1 MSYTLNPTSN
11 LTGLK
16 SLLNN
21 QGTIMTRLTKA
32 IKTDIKDLI
41 RDKAINPKELALEAK
56 KRDFLLKAFWGQI
69 SKHEYQAWKML
80 PKVIYENTTF
90 ITYSLQ
96 VRDIALGSLS
106 TSYNK
111 IIPYPR
117 NMHTYLS
124 YEKLPK
130 HLQQEFKELIKE
142 VDAHNAYVAE
152 VMTNLDVTLNSCST
166 VKKLRELW
174 VNGAEII
181 DKALGQSQ
189 QSPTVFMPM
198 VAIQTLDALVPL
210 P

>member
-1 MSYTLNPTSN
+1 
-11 LTGLK
+11 
-16 SLLNN
+16 
-21 QGTIMTRLTKA
+21 MTRLTKA

-41 RDKAINPKELALEAK
+41 QDKAINPKELALEAK
-56 KRDFLLKAFWGQI
+56 KREFLLKAFWGQL

-80 PKVIYENTTF
+80 PKAMYETVTHTTYNIQINDKSLGQLTAYYKQS
-90 ITYSLQ
+90 IT
-96 VRDIALGSLS
+96 
-106 TSYNK
+106 
-111 IIPYPR
+111 YPR
-117 NMHTYLS
+117 NMNSWMT

-142 VDAHNAYVAE
+142 VDAHDAYVAE

-174 VNGAEII
+174 VNGAAII

-189 QSPTVFMPM
+189 QSPTVHMPM

>member
-1 MSYTLNPTSN
+1 
-11 LTGLK
+11 
-16 SLLNN
+16 
-21 QGTIMTRLTKA
+21 MTRLTKT

-41 RDKAINPKELALEAK
+41 RDKAINPKEEALEAK
-56 KRDFLLKAFWGQI
+56 KREFLLKVFWGQL

-80 PKVIYENTTF
+80 PEVMYKTVTYTTYN
-90 ITYSLQ
+90 IQINDNSLGRLTAYYKQ
-96 VRDIALGSLS
+96 S
-106 TSYNK
+106 
-111 IIPYPR
+111 IPHPR
-117 NMHTYLS
+117 NMDTWLT

-142 VDAHNAYVAE
+142 VDAHDAYVAE
-152 VMTNLDVTLNSCST
+152 VMTNLDVTLNSCAT

-174 VNGAEII
+174 VNGAAII

-189 QSPTVFMPM
+189 QSPTVHMPM

>member
-1 MSYTLNPTSN
+1 MSYTFALLSK

-16 SLLNN
+16 QLLNN

-56 KRDFLLKAFWGQI
+56 KRDFLLKAFWSQI

-80 PKVIYENTTF
+80 PKAMYATVTYTTYDLRVSDKSLGRIVASYKQSIPHPHTMNTW
-90 ITYSLQ
+90 
-96 VRDIALGSLS
+96 
-106 TSYNK
+106 
-111 IIPYPR
+111 
-117 NMHTYLS
+117 LS
-124 YEKLPK
+124 YEGLPK
-130 HLQQEFKELIKE
+130 NLQQEFKELIKE

-152 VMTNLDVTLNSCST
+152 VMTNLNVTLNSCTT

-174 VNGAEII
+174 VNGAAII

-189 QSPTVFMPM
+189 QSPTVHMPM

>member
-1 MSYTLNPTSN
+1 
-11 LTGLK
+11 
-16 SLLNN
+16 
-21 QGTIMTRLTKA
+21 MTRLTKA

-56 KRDFLLKAFWGQI
+56 KRDFLLKVFWGRL
-69 SKHEYQAWKML
+69 SKHEYQVWKML
-80 PKVIYENTTF
+80 PKAMYENMTGTTHELR
-90 ITYSLQ
+90 IYDQS
-96 VRDIALGSLS
+96 LGSIAA
-106 TSYNK
+106 YYK
-111 IIPYPR
+111 QPIRYPR
-117 NMHTYLS
+117 NINSWMA

-189 QSPTVFMPM
+189 QSPTVYMPM

>member
-1 MSYTLNPTSN
+1 
-11 LTGLK
+11 
-16 SLLNN
+16 
-21 QGTIMTRLTKA
+21 MTRLTNT

-69 SKHEYQAWKML
+69 SKYEYQAWKML
-80 PKVIYENTTF
+80 PNAIYKDATS

-96 VRDIALGSLS
+96 VRDKALGSLS

-117 NMHTYLS
+117 NMHTWLL

-130 HLQQEFKELIKE
+130 NLQQEFKELIKE
-142 VDAHNAYVAE
+142 VDAHNAYVNE
-152 VMTNLDVTLNSCST
+152 VMTNLDVTLNSCTT
-166 VKKLRELW
+166 VKKLREVW
-174 VNGAEII
+174 VNGAAII

-189 QSPTVFMPM
+189 QSPTVHMPM

>member
-1 MSYTLNPTSN
+1 
-11 LTGLK
+11 
-16 SLLNN
+16 
-21 QGTIMTRLTKA
+21 MTRLTKA

-56 KRDFLLKAFWGQI
+56 KREFLLKAFWSQL

-80 PKVIYENTTF
+80 PKGMYENVTYAIYNLQLEDKSLGR
-90 ITYSLQ
+90 ITAYYSK
-96 VRDIALGSLS
+96 S
-106 TSYNK
+106 
-111 IIPYPR
+111 IPHPR
-117 NMHTYLS
+117 NMNSYMT

-142 VDAHNAYVAE
+142 VDAHDAYVAE

-174 VNGAEII
+174 VNGAAII

>member
-1 MSYTLNPTSN
+1 
-11 LTGLK
+11 
-16 SLLNN
+16 
-21 QGTIMTRLTKA
+21 MTRLTKA
-32 IKTDIKDLI
+32 IKTDIKYLI

-56 KRDFLLKAFWGQI
+56 KREFLLKAFWAQV
-69 SKHEYQAWKML
+69 SKLEYQAWKML
-80 PKVIYENTTF
+80 PKAMYETVTHTMYNIQINDKSLGRIAAYYKQP
-90 ITYSLQ
+90 IT
-96 VRDIALGSLS
+96 
-106 TSYNK
+106 
-111 IIPYPR
+111 YPR
-117 NMHTYLS
+117 NMNSWMT

-142 VDAHNAYVAE
+142 VDAHDAYVAE

-174 VNGAEII
+174 VNGAAII

-189 QSPTVFMPM
+189 QSPTVHMPM

>member
-1 MSYTLNPTSN
+1 
-11 LTGLK
+11 
-16 SLLNN
+16 
-21 QGTIMTRLTKA
+21 MTRLTKA

-56 KRDFLLKAFWGQI
+56 KREFLLKAFWGQI
-69 SKHEYQAWKML
+69 SKHKYQAWKML
-80 PKVIYENTTF
+80 PEVMYKTVTHTTYN
-90 ITYSLQ
+90 IQINDKSLGRLTAYYKQ
-96 VRDIALGSLS
+96 SILH
-106 TSYNK
+106 
-111 IIPYPR
+111 PR
-117 NMHTYLS
+117 NMDTWLTYK
-124 YEKLPK
+124 KLPK

-142 VDAHNAYVAE
+142 VDAHDAYIAE

-166 VKKLRELW
+166 VKKLREVW

-189 QSPTVFMPM
+189 QSPTVHMPM

>member
-1 MSYTLNPTSN
+1 
-11 LTGLK
+11 
-16 SLLNN
+16 
-21 QGTIMTRLTKA
+21 MTRLTKA

-41 RDKAINPKELALEAK
+41 RDKAINPKEEALEAK
-56 KRDFLLKAFWGQI
+56 KREFLLKVFWGRI

-80 PKVIYENTTF
+80 PKGMYETVTYTTYKLQLKDKSLGHIVAYYEQP
-90 ITYSLQ
+90 IT
-96 VRDIALGSLS
+96 
-106 TSYNK
+106 
-111 IIPYPR
+111 YPR
-117 NMHTYLS
+117 NMDTWLT

-142 VDAHNAYVAE
+142 VDAHDAYVAE

-189 QSPTVFMPM
+189 QSPTVHMPM

>member
-1 MSYTLNPTSN
+1 
-11 LTGLK
+11 
-16 SLLNN
+16 
-21 QGTIMTRLTKA
+21 MTRLTKT
-32 IKTDIKDLI
+32 IKTGIKSLI

-56 KRDFLLKAFWGQI
+56 KREFLLKAFWSQL

-80 PKVIYENTTF
+80 PKAIYESATS

-96 VRDIALGSLS
+96 VGDSALGSLA

-117 NMHTYLS
+117 NMNTWLT

-130 HLQQEFKELIKE
+130 NLQQEFKELIKE
-142 VDAHNAYVAE
+142 VDAHDAYVAE

-174 VNGAEII
+174 VNGAAII

>member
-1 MSYTLNPTSN
+1 MFTLLSK

-16 SLLNN
+16 QLLNN
-21 QGTIMTRLTKA
+21 QRTKQMTRLTKT
-32 IKTDIKDLI
+32 IKTDIKSII
-41 RDKAINPKELALEAK
+41 RDKAIKPKELALEVK
-56 KRDFLLKAFWGQI
+56 KREFLLKAFWGQI
-69 SKHEYQAWKML
+69 SKHEYQTWKML
-80 PKVIYENTTF
+80 PKAMYEAVTYS
-90 ITYSLQ
+90 TYSL
-96 VRDIALGSLS
+96 RLEDKSLGRMYASF
-106 TSYNK
+106 NNP
-111 IIPYPR
+111 IPHPR
-117 NMHTYLS
+117 NMPTWMT

-142 VDAHNAYVAE
+142 VDDHDAYVAE

-174 VNGAEII
+174 VNGAAII

-189 QSPTVFMPM
+189 QSPTVHMPM

>member
-1 MSYTLNPTSN
+1 
-11 LTGLK
+11 
-16 SLLNN
+16 
-21 QGTIMTRLTKA
+21 MTRLTKA

-56 KRDFLLKAFWGQI
+56 KREFLLKAFWGQL
-69 SKHEYQAWKML
+69 SRHEYQAWKML
-80 PKVIYENTTF
+80 PKAMYETLTYTTYNIHIHDKSLGQLTASYKQSISHPRHMNTWLT
-90 ITYSLQ
+90 
-96 VRDIALGSLS
+96 
-106 TSYNK
+106 
-111 IIPYPR
+111 
-117 NMHTYLS
+117 

-142 VDAHNAYVAE
+142 VDAHDAYVAE

-174 VNGAEII
+174 VNGAAII

-189 QSPTVFMPM
+189 QSPTVHMPM